1 MNNKTNENKI
11 MAKNVIKINEQQ
23 LKNII
28 AESIK
33 ELVKEDAQFMSDDSI
48 RNQYSKMKITY
59 FAMHPLRRS
68 EGWEGTFELEFPNA
82 DGVDFDE
89 SMVNNFI
96 AYDVDGKQIA
106 WDRWMPDEQT
116 KVLNNIIR
124 RKIAEKKQ

>member
-1 MNNKTNENKI
+1 MKKMTVRLNES
-11 MAKNVIKINEQQ
+11 Q
-23 LKNII
+23 LKKII

-116 KVLNNIIR
+116 KELNNIIR
-124 RKIAEKKQ
+124 QKIAEKKQ

>member
-1 MNNKTNENKI
+1 
-11 MAKNVIKINEQQ
+11 MAKNVIRINEQQ

-48 RNQYSKMKITY
+48 RNQYSEMKITY
-59 FAMHPLRRS
+59 FVMYPLRRS

-82 DGVDFDE
+82 DGEDFDK